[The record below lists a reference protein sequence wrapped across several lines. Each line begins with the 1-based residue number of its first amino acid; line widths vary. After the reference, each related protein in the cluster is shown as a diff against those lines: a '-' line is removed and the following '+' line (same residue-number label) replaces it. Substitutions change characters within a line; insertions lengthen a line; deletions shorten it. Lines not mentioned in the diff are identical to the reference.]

1 MKKQLK
7 KPLQRIKM
15 IEIIQAINKLDYE
28 QISKLAF
35 EIWTEHYT
43 PIIGTPSV
51 DYMLNKFQTAIA
63 IENQV
68 LEGTEY
74 YKLNFNGELSGYLS
88 FYKKDPFLFLS
99 KIYVQNSLRGKGL
112 GKKAM
117 AFVEEKAKE
126 LNCIGI
132 SLTVNRE
139 NTNSIKTY
147 KKMGFVNTGTNIADI
162 GEGFVM
168 DDYLMEKIF

>member
-1 MKKQLK
+1 MV
-7 KPLQRIKM
+7 
-15 IEIIQAINKLDYE
+15 EIIQAKNKSDFA

-35 EIWTEHYT
+35 EIWKEHYT
-43 PIIGTPSV
+43 PIIGVTNV
-51 DYMLNKFQTAIA
+51 NYMLNKFQTATA
-63 IENQV
+63 IESQV
-68 LEGTEY
+68 SEGTEY
-74 YKLNFNGELSGYLS
+74 YKLIFNGELSGYVS
-88 FYKKDPFLFLS
+88 FYKKDSYLFLS
-99 KIYVQNSLRGKGL
+99 KIYVQNALRGKGL

-139 NTNSIKTY
+139 NLNSINAY
-147 KKMGFVNTGTNIADI
+147 KKMGFINTGTNIADI

>member
-1 MKKQLK
+1 
-7 KPLQRIKM
+7 M
-15 IEIIQAINKLDYE
+15 IEITQAITKLDYK
-28 QISKLAF
+28 QLSKLAF

-43 PIIGTPSV
+43 PIIGVASV
-51 DYMLNKFQTAIA
+51 NYMLNKFQTATA
-63 IENQV
+63 IENQIF
-68 LEGTEY
+68 EGTSY
-74 YKLNFNGELSGYLS
+74 YKVNFKGKLSGYLS
-88 FYKKDPFLFLS
+88 FYKKDPYLFLS
-99 KIYVQNSLRGKGL
+99 KIYVQNSLRGNGI

-117 AFVEEKAKE
+117 EFVEEKAKE

-139 NTNSIKTY
+139 NFNSIKAY

>member
-1 MKKQLK
+1 M
-7 KPLQRIKM
+7 
-15 IEIIQAINKLDYE
+15 
-28 QISKLAF
+28 
-35 EIWTEHYT
+35 
-43 PIIGTPSV
+43 
-51 DYMLNKFQTAIA
+51 
-63 IENQV
+63 
-68 LEGTEY
+68 
-74 YKLNFNGELSGYLS
+74 
-88 FYKKDPFLFLS
+88 FLS

-126 LNCIGI
+126 LNCKGI

-139 NTNSIKTY
+139 NLNSIKAY

>member
-1 MKKQLK
+1 
-7 KPLQRIKM
+7 M
-15 IEIIQAINKLDYE
+15 IEIVKAKTKLDYE

-43 PIIGTPSV
+43 PIIGVASV
-51 DYMLNKFQTAIA
+51 NYMLNKFQTATA
-63 IENQV
+63 IENQI
-68 LEGTEY
+68 LEGTSY
-74 YKLNFNGELSGYLS
+74 YKLLFNSKLSGYLS
-88 FYKKDPFLFLS
+88 FYKKDPLLFLS
-99 KIYVQNSLRGKGL
+99 KIYVQSSLRGKGM

-126 LNCIGI
+126 FNCKGI

-139 NTNSIKTY
+139 NLNSINVY